1 MLAVKTTDTSSL
13 LERVVLV
20 NVVPLVPTLL
30 PFNFHWYT
38 GEDPPLVGVA
48 VNVTLVPSQIEL
60 SASEE
65 ATVTEGVRLVM
76 TDVVILLPLAVAV
89 V

>member
-1 MLAVKTTDTSSL
+1 M
-13 LERVVLV
+13 
-20 NVVPLVPTLL
+20 L

-38 GEDPPLVGVA
+38 GKVPPLVGVA

-65 ATVTEGVRLVM
+65 AIVIDGVRLVI
-76 TDVVILLPLAVAV
+76 TAVVMLLPLAVAV